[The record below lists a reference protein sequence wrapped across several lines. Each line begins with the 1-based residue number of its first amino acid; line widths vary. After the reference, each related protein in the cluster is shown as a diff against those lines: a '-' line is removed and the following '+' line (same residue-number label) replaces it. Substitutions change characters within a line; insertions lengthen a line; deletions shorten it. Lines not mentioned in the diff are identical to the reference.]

1 MPCSFQSPFLL
12 VECTCDGER
21 WSSRS
26 GRSVEAGSWEEMA
39 RGAGTPQQWAPHPR
53 RAVLPPRCKA
63 KLLLYLSHCFKV
75 PLIESSLTCF
85 LTNMDANK
93 EMMRTSIY
101 RFFKCALENHFQGY
115 NWLKWWGILQIQI
128 YNSSNSDAIT
138 TPAISHWLMFLC
150 ERWVPKTKT
159 KKNPRSVNKLEIT
172 THKLED

>member
-1 MPCSFQSPFLL
+1 MGHRLLTSDEVRDYISQRPCQVGPCWMWLQDWFWAMGWGAVTYEHTFGVLKGKADALL
-12 VECTCDGER
+12 FPIPVLTGGMHMWWWEVEQPLWTVSGSRELRGDGQR
-21 WSSRS
+21 T
-26 GRSVEAGSWEEMA
+26 
-39 RGAGTPQQWAPHPR
+39 GTPQQWAPHPR

-115 NWLKWWGILQIQI
+115 NWLKW
-128 YNSSNSDAIT
+128 
-138 TPAISHWLMFLC
+138 
-150 ERWVPKTKT
+150 
-159 KKNPRSVNKLEIT
+159 
-172 THKLED
+172 